1 MIIPGEIKNFI
12 SEQEIESVVKVMS
25 KLPKGENTNKS
36 NTASYYK
43 SIGQGHALKNWFEK
57 LVMTKVQKF
66 FGIKCKMLFATL
78 LNEEDPFEIHTDYF
92 HKRIGEPFITI
103 LIPLGVNNVVDKIS
117 LAKLRKQYYHTDPV
131 DKIGL
136 CKTIIFNQTDT
147 GLDSD
152 VHTKKSYDNNFRK
165 LYKDILNDNSSDLH
179 SKELSHCDIE
189 DLKKLT
195 TKAVLVWERGNALY
209 WDQASLHCSN
219 NYTAHGITSKQAIV
233 IHTYMENF

>member
-92 HKRIGEPFITI
+92 HKRIGEPFITF
-103 LIPLGVNNVVDKIS
+103 LIPLGVNNAVDKIS
-117 LAKLRKQYYHTDPV
+117 LA
-131 DKIGL
+131 
-136 CKTIIFNQTDT
+136 KTIIFNQTDT
-147 GLDSD
+147 GLDRD

-165 LYKDILNDNSSDLH
+165 LYKDILNDNSADLH
-179 SKELSHCDIE
+179 STELSHCDIE

>member
-43 SIGQGHALKNWFEK
+43 SIGQGHPLKNWFEK
-57 LVMTKVQKF
+57 LVMAKVQKF
-66 FGIKCKMLFATL
+66 FGIKCKMLFATY
-78 LNEEDPFEIHTDYF
+78 LNEEDPFDIHSDYF
-92 HKRIGEPFITI
+92 HKRIGEPFITF
-103 LIPLGVNNVVDKIS
+103 LIPLGVNGAVNKIS
-117 LAKLRKQYYHTDPV
+117 LA
-131 DKIGL
+131 
-136 CKTIIFNQTDT
+136 KTIIFNQLDT
-147 GLDSD
+147 GLDND

-165 LYKDILNDNSSDLH
+165 LHTDVLNNNSSDLH
-179 SKELSHCDIE
+179 STELSHCNIE

-195 TKAVLVWERGNALY
+195 TKAVLVWVRGNALY

-219 NYTAHGITSKQAIV
+219 NYTEHGITSKQAIV
-233 IHTYMENF
+233 IHTYMENFND